1 MRRCLESPP
10 RARWWVWELSED
22 ASAVGRRA
30 VDRYVCQRHGV
41 GAFVVLDRSACDIV
55 TRDVVAIGAG
65 DGDAANLET
74 VVFGSVGAE
83 AAHEDENSGQ
93 ETLLH
98 LHRGIVVVFHVV
110 FVFFLFSAANIRII
124 SDMTMQF

>member
-10 RARWWVWELSED
+10 WARWWVWELSED

-30 VDRYVCQRHGV
+30 VDGYVCQRHGV
-41 GAFVVLDRSACDIV
+41 GVFVVLDRSACDIV

-74 VVFGSVGAE
+74 VVFGSVGTE
-83 AAHEDENSGQ
+83 AAHEDEYSGQ

-110 FVFFLFSAANIRII
+110 FVFFCFLPQIYE
-124 SDMTMQF
+124 